1 MNVEFINP
9 FLVAISNV
17 LKEVIPEIK
26 VTRGQLVKR
35 NAPMMSKGC
44 ASLIGITGDVEG
56 RVVFDMSKQTA
67 INFASTMNG
76 EKFNEFDYMV
86 SSTINEMANMICGGA
101 ITILNNNGK
110 VLDISAPTIFTG
122 QDLELYDSSMLKEA
136 VVVPISTD
144 LGDIYVNVAIREV

>member
-1 MNVEFINP
+1 MNVEYINP

-17 LKEVIPEIK
+17 LKEVIPDIK
-26 VTRGQLVKR
+26 VTRGQLTKKV
-35 NAPMMSKGC
+35 APMSTRGC

-67 INFASTMNG
+67 INLAGAMNG
-76 EKFNEFDYMV
+76 ETFDVFDFMV

-110 VLDISAPTIFTG
+110 NLDISAPTIFTG
-122 QDLELYDSSMLKEA
+122 NDLELYDSSVLGEA
-136 VVVPISTD
+136 IIVPIATD
-144 LGDIYVNVAIREV
+144 LGELFVNVAVRDC